1 MAQQSQFA
9 LLKTRRFLPFF
20 LTQASGALNDNV
32 FKNALAVLIAFQGS
46 QLGGL
51 NTDQVINLSAGLF
64 ILPFFLFSA
73 MVGQFADKLE
83 KSRQIRRIK
92 ILEIIIMLTA
102 ALGFYL
108 GSTALLLTVLFMLG
122 LQSTLFS
129 PIKFSLM
136 PQVLKSNELVG
147 GNGLVETGTFVSI
160 LLGTALGAYFVAIPD
175 IGIWIISGICLT
187 VAVAGFISSCF
198 IPLLPATAPDLEINW
213 NPVSETWHI
222 LRKLAENR
230 TLLNSVLGMSWF
242 WFFGAT
248 VLVQIPS
255 FTLNVLGGSSG
266 VTAGILAMFIIG
278 ISTGSLLCHKLSGG
292 RVEIGLVPM
301 GAIGMTLFGIDL
313 FLASPSAPLG
323 VDLSLGAFIG
333 IPAVWRILFDMMML
347 GIFGGLFIVPLF
359 ALVQDRSPPERR
371 ARVIAANSI
380 VNALFMV
387 IAAVMALVL
396 LGNGFT
402 IPQLFLITAILNA
415 LVSIYIFTLVPEFTL
430 RFMAWIG
437 TNLIYKLQVHGQE
450 NIPEEGGA
458 LLVCNHIS
466 YMDPPILGGAVPRP
480 VVFVMYHRIYKNP
493 VLGWMFRSARAIPIA
508 PSSEDP
514 ELLERAFEQ
523 VDKALGEGEIVS
535 IFPEGRLTPDGTI
548 QPFRPGVDRILAK
561 RPVPVIPVA
570 IHGLW
575 GSLFSKQDKGLK
587 KRPRKL
593 LKEIHVII
601 GEPIAPE
608 MANCKLLQEQVQR
621 LHDSVITEPAAADPN
636 DND

>member
-1 MAQQSQFA
+1 MAQHSQFG

-20 LTQASGALNDNV
+20 LTQACGALNDNV

-46 QLGGL
+46 QLAGL

-108 GSTALLLTVLFMLG
+108 ENIALLLTVLFMLG

-136 PQVLKSNELVG
+136 PQVLKTEELVG

-175 IGIWIISGICLT
+175 TGTWIITGICLT
-187 VAVAGFISSCF
+187 VAVIGYLSSRF
-198 IPLLPATAPDLEINW
+198 IPTLEPTAPELKINW
-213 NPVSETWHI
+213 NPISETWRI
-222 LRKLAENR
+222 LSKLAESR
-230 TLLNSVLGMSWF
+230 VLLNSVLGMSWF

-255 FTLNVLGGSSG
+255 YTLNVLGGASS
-266 VTAGILAMFIIG
+266 VTAGILTMFIIG

-292 RVEIGLVPM
+292 RVEIGLVPL

-313 FLASPSAPLG
+313 FFASPTAPLG
-323 VDLSLGAFIG
+323 ENLSLGAFISM
-333 IPAVWRILFDMMML
+333 PQVWRILFDMIML
-347 GIFGGLFIVPLF
+347 GIFGGFFIVPLF

-387 IAAVMALVL
+387 IAAITALVL

-402 IPQLFLITAILNA
+402 IPHLFLITAILNA
-415 LVSIYIFTLVPEFTL
+415 LVSIYIFCLVPEFTL

-437 TNLIYKLQVHGQE
+437 TNLIYKLRVHGLE
-450 NIPEEGGA
+450 NIPSDGPA

-480 VVFVMYHRIYKNP
+480 LVFVMYHRIYNNP
-493 VLGWMFRSARAIPIA
+493 LLNWMFRSARAIPIA
-508 PSSEDP
+508 SSKEDP
-514 ELLERAFEQ
+514 ELMEQAFERI
-523 VDKALGEGEIVS
+523 DKMLDAGELVG
-535 IFPEGRLTPDGTI
+535 IFPEGRLTPDGSI
-548 QPFRPGVDRILAK
+548 QPFRPGVDRILEK
-561 RPVPVIPVA
+561 RPVPVVPVA

-575 GSLFSKQDKGLK
+575 GSLFSRRDSGLK
-587 KRPRKL
+587 KRPRKF
-593 LKEIHVII
+593 LKEIHLIV
-601 GEPIAPE
+601 GEPVSPDIATSQY
-608 MANCKLLQEQVQR
+608 LQQQVQQLR
-621 LHDSVITEPAAADPN
+621 DSVKQV
-636 DND
+636 DNQ

>member
-1 MAQQSQFA
+1 MAQHSQFS

-20 LTQASGALNDNV
+20 LTQASGALNDNI

-46 QLGGL
+46 QLAGL

-83 KSRQIRRIK
+83 KSLQIRRIK
-92 ILEIIIMLTA
+92 MLEIIIMLIA

-108 GSTALLLTVLFMLG
+108 ENTALLLIVLFMLG

-136 PQVLKSNELVG
+136 PQVLKTEELVG

-160 LLGTALGAYFVAIPD
+160 LLGTALGAYF
-175 IGIWIISGICLT
+175 IGLPEIGTWIITAFCLII
-187 VAVAGFISSCF
+187 AVAGYLASRF
-198 IPLLPATAPDLEINW
+198 IPHLPATAPELKINW
-213 NPVSETWHI
+213 NPVSETWRI
-222 LRKLAENR
+222 LVKLAENR

-255 FTLNVLGGSSG
+255 YTINILGGASS
-266 VTAGILAMFIIG
+266 VTAGILTMFIIG

-301 GAIGMTLFGIDL
+301 GAIGMTLFGVDL
-313 FLASPSAPLG
+313 FFASPAAPLG
-323 VDLSLGAFIG
+323 VNLALNAFLS
-333 IPAVWRILFDMMML
+333 IPSVWRILFDMIML
-347 GIFGGLFIVPLF
+347 GVFGGFFIVPLF

-371 ARVIAANSI
+371 ARIIAANSI

-387 IAAVMALVL
+387 IAAITALVL

-402 IPQLFLITAILNA
+402 IPHLFLITAILNA
-415 LVSIYIFTLVPEFTL
+415 LVSIYIFCLVPEFTL

-437 TNLIYKLQVHGQE
+437 TNLIYKLRVRGLE
-450 NIPEEGGA
+450 NIPAEGPA

-480 VVFVMYHRIYKNP
+480 VVFVMYHRIFKNP
-493 VLGWMFRSARAIPIA
+493 LLSWMFRSARAIPIA
-508 PSSEDP
+508 SSKEDP
-514 ELLERAFEQ
+514 ELLERAFERI
-523 VDKALGEGEIVS
+523 DEMLEKGEVVG
-535 IFPEGRLTPDGTI
+535 IFPEGRLTPDGSI
-548 QPFRPGVDRILAK
+548 QPFRPGVERILA
-561 RPVPVIPVA
+561 RRQVPVVPIA
-570 IHGLW
+570 ICGLW
-575 GSLFSKQDKGLK
+575 GSLFSRQDQGLK

-593 LKEIHVII
+593 LKKIHLVI
-601 GEPIAPE
+601 GEPVAPE
-608 MANCKLLQEQVQR
+608 LANSTYLQQQVQA
-621 LHDSVITEPAAADPN
+621 LHDSVEAEVN
-636 DND
+636 DQS